1 MKRLQE
7 QKLERQQ
14 EQQQISSAPT
24 LPPTDSD
31 FHFAS
36 ESTVAP
42 PTLSSYNAP
51 QDEHSS
57 PAIDTDFLH
66 LPASSRLPNDLG
78 RPHSGWAEPGGAEP
92 WSTVTTS
99 GVPDPPNLTGANLGW
114 GGMSSANWSNNAA
127 ESNDGEER
135 TVNAHCEN
143 NNNLGPIELSGEEF
157 PSKRTSQEV
166 EVQYSPISSMDILAE
181 PDKFYFS
188 SSTLNLQP
196 PQPSPHRSSTLS
208 AHTSPQS
215 PMSSSLL
222 QIHETHEHQIPSAV
236 YSHSTAPLPPPV
248 PILEDPVELTPGI
261 VAKAQKHCR
270 FAVSALN
277 YDDVEQARKELRAA
291 LALLGG

>member
-7 QKLERQQ
+7 QELERQQ
-14 EQQQISSAPT
+14 EQQQILSAPT

-36 ESTVAP
+36 ESTVAA

-57 PAIDTDFLH
+57 TALDTKFSH
-66 LPASSRLPNDLG
+66 SPASSRLPNDLG
-78 RPHSGWAEPGGAEP
+78 PPHSGWAEPGGYAAEP

-99 GVPDPPNLTGANLGW
+99 GVPDPPNLTGENLGW
-114 GGMSSANWSNNAA
+114 GGMSSSNWSDDAA
-127 ESNDGEER
+127 ESNGGEER
-135 TVNAHCEN
+135 TVKTHSGNDN
-143 NNNLGPIELSGEEF
+143 NPGPIELSGEEL
-157 PSKRTSQEV
+157 PTSQEV
-166 EVQYSPISSMDILAE
+166 EVQYSPISSIDISAE
-181 PDKFYFS
+181 PDKFHFS
-188 SSTLNLQP
+188 SFTLNPQP

-208 AHTSPQS
+208 THTSPQS

-222 QIHETHEHQIPSAV
+222 QIHETHEQQTPSAV
-236 YSHSTAPLPPPV
+236 YLHSTAPLPPPV
-248 PILEDPVELTPGI
+248 PILEDPVELTPVI
-261 VAKAQKHCR
+261 IAKAQKHCR